1 MEDNP
6 LYRIVMKREALLE
19 ELRSLSS
26 LRAEGIDNAI
36 ADRIRELAY
45 GIVLENFALSIAK
58 PPVDQR
64 GKYRHDNQMVT
75 K

>member
-1 MEDNP
+1 MEEDR
-6 LYRIVMKREALLE
+6 LYRIVMKREKLLD
-19 ELRSLSS
+19 ELRNLSN
-26 LRAEGIDNAI
+26 LRAEEIDNAV

-45 GIVLENFALSIAK
+45 GIVLENFSLRIAK

-64 GKYRHDNQMVT
+64 GKYRKDNQVVT